1 MAEELTGS
9 EIATRG
15 RKIYEGIREEMEANH
30 WGELVVID
38 VHSGDYE
45 VGEYK
50 GPRSDLALTKR
61 LWERRPGALTWA
73 EMVGKGRYSF
83 AQLSTRQT
91 MEYLASKKKDAND

>member
-1 MAEELTGS
+1 MEISGEEV
-9 EIATRG
+9 AAVG

-45 VGEYK
+45 VGEYR
-50 GPRSDLALTKR
+50 GPRSDLELTNR
-61 LWERRPGALTWA
+61 LWERRPDALTWA
-73 EMVGKGRYSF
+73 ELVGKEQYSF

-91 MEYLASKKKDAND
+91 LEYLASRKKEAHD